1 MVAVQLGKRMGAKV
15 IADSKDEWMEDFEA
29 DYMIKDYDK
38 VVYQVKE
45 ITHGKTADIVLN
57 SLGVNTWDSSF
68 ESVGVDGRL
77 VTFGGL
83 TGGNVNLNIQSLILP
98 HLAVSIIIISQT
110 EPCHKPQKEFRYS

>member
-1 MVAVQLGKRMGAKV
+1 MGAKV
-15 IADSKDEWMEDFEA
+15 IAVSKDEWMEDFEA
-29 DYMIKDYDK
+29 DYMIKDYNK

-45 ITHGKTADIVLN
+45 ITHGKTADVVLN

-83 TGGNVNLNIQSLILP
+83 TGGNVNLNIQSLIL
-98 HLAVSIIIISQT
+98 
-110 EPCHKPQKEFRYS
+110 